1 MVKKEIKSVVKLRN
15 VANELQKDL
24 EQETSHYTSGYGVVV
39 NVGKDLAEV
48 DFLSSNV
55 CEIITEPVFNS
66 VMGVVKMYGMLYD
79 GIDWHID
86 VVRRAGT
93 QKYYPVVRVC
103 LRMKVK

>member
-1 MVKKEIKSVVKLRN
+1 MLKKEIRSVVKLRN
-15 VANELQKDL
+15 VAWELKDDL
-24 EQETSHYTSGYGVVV
+24 VQETSHYSGYAVVV
-39 NVGKDLAEV
+39 NVGKDFAEV
-48 DFLSSNV
+48 DFMSSEDA
-55 CEIITEPVFNS
+55 CKIITDSAFDT
-66 VMGVVKMYGMLYD
+66 VMCVVKMYGMLYD